1 METTDKK
8 TKTSYL
14 EKQKTQLALFE
25 EGKRSCAVCNEIK
38 DLKDFNKR
46 LDVKIIERDYKCKQ
60 CCKKS
65 FIKHKIK
72 LGKEKDKQQQEY
84 VNNVRNSEWYQN
96 YLKNKGEK
104 NKNEKNG
111 KAMNN
116 FFKGVKK
123 TAYLT
128 FHE

>member
-8 TKTSYL
+8 IKTSYL
-14 EKQKTQLALFE
+14 EKQKSQLALFK
-25 EGKRSCAVCNEIK
+25 EGKRSCANCNEIK
-38 DLKDFNKR
+38 DLKDFKKR
-46 LDVKIIERDYKCKQ
+46 ADVKIIERDYICKQ
-60 CCKKS
+60 CCRKS
-65 FIKHKIK
+65 YIKQKIK
-72 LGKEKDKQQQEY
+72 LGKQKDIQQQEY

-96 YLKNKGEK
+96 YLKKKGDK

-116 FFKGVKK
+116 FFKNVKK
-123 TAYLT
+123 TSYLT